1 MKAIHMEQKYQEAD
15 NIVTFNHVLD
25 FKMGPR
31 DLRAKGSFS
40 TVFESTIL
48 DWDLQLH
55 KQFGGRI
62 PNFRDSS
69 YVISL
74 NGTGARDLYPP
85 VHSISFKLNVLD
97 SEGNNFKSLKYFI
110 DGTTLSHPR
119 RGRIDHKSYSTEANT
134 SFERSLSTLIAANQK
149 KEHTMHLETRMEFKN
164 YEFVDFKYLVGE
176 GAPNVSDKREYYFD
190 ALTNR
195 SRHDLKLQTS
205 DGSQY
210 LMTNKEIIC
219 LASSFFR
226 QHLKE
231 QTIEYT
237 VGVADSLE
245 SIDICLTYLVT
256 GRYKKP
262 KELTPKLAA
271 ETMTLATQWKAFEHK
286 ILKNSLEKH
295 CYEELVK
302 NREDFMYVVN
312 LLIVAEDAQ
321 FSNVQNCCVATI
333 NFYHFHDFVRNF
345 VYGSHPLKDRLT
357 RRREFMR
364 PSLAMQVKRAFAAS
378 NEATRF
384 IKYLPALGED

>member
-48 DWDLQLH
+48 DWLVCSFLIKLFNFQVLVSRDLQLH

-97 SEGNNFKSLKYFI
+97 SEGNNIKSLKYFI

-119 RGRIDHKSYSTEANT
+119 RGRIIDHKSYSTEANS

-176 GAPNVSDKREYYFD
+176 GAPNVSDKREYFFD

-195 SRHDLKLQTS
+195 SRHDLKLKTS

-245 SIDICLTYLVT
+245 SIDIVT
-256 GRYKKP
+256 
-262 KELTPKLAA
+262 
-271 ETMTLATQWKAFEHK
+271 
-286 ILKNSLEKH
+286 
-295 CYEELVK
+295 
-302 NREDFMYVVN
+302 
-312 LLIVAEDAQ
+312 IV
-321 FSNVQNCCVATI
+321 I
-333 NFYHFHDFVRNF
+333 
-345 VYGSHPLKDRLT
+345 
-357 RRREFMR
+357 
-364 PSLAMQVKRAFAAS
+364 
-378 NEATRF
+378 
-384 IKYLPALGED
+384 